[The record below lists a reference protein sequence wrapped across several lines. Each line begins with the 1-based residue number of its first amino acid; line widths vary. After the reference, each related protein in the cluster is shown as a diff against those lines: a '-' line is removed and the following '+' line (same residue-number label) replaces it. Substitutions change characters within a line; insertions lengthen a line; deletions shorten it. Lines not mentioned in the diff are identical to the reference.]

1 MINKRILLIDIET
14 TTIVEYVEE
23 LNINLLRQFQKIY
36 EKNID
41 KYKSMQ
47 EAFQNEAPFHPEF
60 SQVICVS
67 VGYINGND
75 TKITNFN
82 IREDSEKLVLI
93 KLRELFNK
101 AIEKDYYLCGNNI
114 KGFDIPF
121 LGKRYLI
128 NNLIPPQHFPNYDTK
143 PWDLKIIDIKDIWT
157 FGKFGSLFNTDL
169 ICSSMN
175 IPTPKDNM
183 NGSMVYEKFYNKEIE
198 EIINYCNKDVESLI
212 NLIKKFK
219 DFE

>member
-1 MINKRILLIDIET
+1 MVYFISET
-14 TTIVEYVEE
+14 Y
-23 LNINLLRQFQKIY
+23 
-36 EKNID
+36 
-41 KYKSMQ
+41 
-47 EAFQNEAPFHPEF
+47 
-60 SQVICVS
+60 
-67 VGYINGND
+67 
-75 TKITNFN
+75 
-82 IREDSEKLVLI
+82 IRENTV
-93 KLRELFNK
+93 FNQ
-101 AIEKDYYLCGNNI
+101 
-114 KGFDIPF
+114 
-121 LGKRYLI
+121 
-128 NNLIPPQHFPNYDTK
+128 NL
-143 PWDLKIIDIKDIWT
+143 DIKDIWT